1 MVIWK
6 FDLLYFLFCNKGQ
19 VFTKEQ
25 LYENIRGYDYI
36 SDAKNLTSFMRKL
49 RKKSEPFPDSPQY
62 VLTDWGV
69 GYKFNE
75 EKA

>member
-1 MVIWK
+1 MTYYIFSFATRGRCLRK
-6 FDLLYFLFCNKGQ
+6 SNFMRISG
-19 VFTKEQ
+19 
-25 LYENIRGYDYI
+25 GYDYI

>member
-1 MVIWK
+1 M
-6 FDLLYFLFCNKGQ
+6 
-19 VFTKEQ
+19 FTKEQ

-49 RKKSEPFPDSPQY
+49 RKKIEPFPDSPQY